1 MLNKINIRQKNR
13 TLKVNSMK
21 FPQHLLKVL
30 EKTNP
35 EIMDIHVIDHEEMSV
50 INPMGFERKFKFIVN
65 LRVSFNDKFNDY
77 DVPRMINVKKYETLI
92 GSLFNMSFPDNDN
105 VTINVT
111 DIIIPPKMDPHSR
124 EEFFKIWE

>member
-1 MLNKINIRQKNR
+1 
-13 TLKVNSMK
+13 MK

-77 DVPRMINVKKYETLI
+77 DTPHMINVKKYETLI

-111 DIIIPPKMDPHSR
+111 DIIVPSRRDPHSR

>member
-1 MLNKINIRQKNR
+1 M
-13 TLKVNSMK
+13 LKVNCMK

-35 EIMDIHVIDHEEMSV
+35 EIMDIYIINHEEFPV
-50 INPMGFERKFKFIVN
+50 INQLSFDRKFKFIVN

-77 DVPRMINVKKYETLI
+77 DTPRMNNLKKYEDLI
-92 GSLFNMSFPDNDN
+92 GSLFSMSFPDNDN
-105 VTINVT
+105 VRINVV
-111 DIIIPPKMDPHSR
+111 DIIIPPRRDPHSR